1 MAEKRYE
8 SQARRRLRKGA
19 NDKTTNL
26 RLNLDK
32 PDHRKA
38 YDILKSSD
46 MSYSNTIVAALIS
59 FSENEE
65 NRKTL
70 FDGIRK
76 IVREEIGIVRM
87 NLDFEQEAIS
97 AEISNS
103 ENTADMKILKN
114 DDSENSADSDFDE
127 NEEFVDDDFLEM

>member
-1 MAEKRYE
+1 MI
-8 SQARRRLRKGA
+8 
-19 NDKTTNL
+19 KTTNL

-38 YDILKSSD
+38 YDILKSSE

-59 FSENEE
+59 FSGNEE

-70 FDGIRK
+70 LDGIRK
-76 IVREEIGIVRM
+76 IVREEIGTVYR
-87 NLDFEQEAIS
+87 NEDFEQETVS
-97 AEISNS
+97 AEITNS
-103 ENTADMKILKN
+103 ENAADNEIPKN
-114 DDSENSADSDFDE
+114 DDSENPDESDFDE

>member
-1 MAEKRYE
+1 MI
-8 SQARRRLRKGA
+8 
-19 NDKTTNL
+19 KTTNL

-32 PDHRKA
+32 HDHRKA

-70 FDGIRK
+70 LDGIRK
-76 IVREEIGIVRM
+76 IVREEIGTVFH
-87 NLDFEQEAIS
+87 NVDSEQIAVS
-97 AEISNS
+97 AEITNP
-103 ENTADMKILKN
+103 EKTADKENQKN

-127 NEEFVDDDFLEM
+127 NEDFVDDDFLEM

>member
-1 MAEKRYE
+1 MI
-8 SQARRRLRKGA
+8 
-19 NDKTTNL
+19 KTTNL

-70 FDGIRK
+70 LDGIRK

-87 NLDFEQEAIS
+87 NLDFEQEAVS
-97 AEISNS
+97 SEISYS
-103 ENTADMKILKN
+103 ENTADKEISKN
-114 DDSENSADSDFDE
+114 DDMKLSDESDFDE
-127 NEEFVDDDFLEM
+127 NEDFVDDDFLEM

>member
-1 MAEKRYE
+1 MI
-8 SQARRRLRKGA
+8 
-19 NDKTTNL
+19 KTTNL

-65 NRKTL
+65 DRKTL

-76 IVREEIGIVRM
+76 IVKEEIGTVCK
-87 NLDFEQEAIS
+87 NLDFEQDTVF
-97 AEISNS
+97 AEITNS
-103 ENTADMKILKN
+103 ENTADKEIPKN
-114 DDSENSADSDFDE
+114 EKSENTDDAEFDE

>member
-1 MAEKRYE
+1 MI
-8 SQARRRLRKGA
+8 
-19 NDKTTNL
+19 KTTNL

-32 PDHRKA
+32 SDHRKA

-59 FSENEE
+59 FSDKEE

-70 FDGIRK
+70 FDRIRR
-76 IVREEIGIVRM
+76 IVREEIVTVLQNADSEQIVV
-87 NLDFEQEAIS
+87 S
-97 AEISNS
+97 AEITNS
-103 ENTADMKILKN
+103 ENTADKEILKN
-114 DDSENSADSDFDE
+114 HDSENLNDSDFDE

>member
-1 MAEKRYE
+1 MI
-8 SQARRRLRKGA
+8 
-19 NDKTTNL
+19 KTTNL

-76 IVREEIGIVRM
+76 IVREEIGTVRK
-87 NLDFEQEAIS
+87 NSDFEQESVS
-97 AEISNS
+97 AEISNF
-103 ENTADMKILKN
+103 ENAADTEIPKN
-114 DDSENSADSDFDE
+114 DDMKLSEESDFDE
-127 NEEFVDDDFLEM
+127 NEDFVDDDFLEM